1 MKYRYTYNFRTV
13 DGRQF
18 QLWDELG
25 KRVSDEDQ
33 FKRLCEKDFVYGY
46 LPNTN
51 KKLLMVNMAHVVT
64 LSITVQE
71 LP

>member
-13 DGRQF
+13 DGRTF
-18 QLWDELG
+18 QLWGE
-25 KRVSDEDQ
+25 SDKHFSEEEQ
-33 FKRLCEKDFVYGY
+33 FKRVVDEAFVYGY

-51 KKLLMVNMAHVVT
+51 KLLMVNLSHVVT

>member
-18 QLWDELG
+18 QLYGESDKHL
-25 KRVSDEDQ
+25 SDEEQ
-33 FKRLCEKDFVYGY
+33 FKRIIKEEFVLGY
-46 LPNTN
+46 LPNTH
-51 KKLLMVNMAHVVT
+51 KILMVNLDHVVT

>member
-1 MKYRYTYNFRTV
+1 MKYRYTYNFRTI

-18 QLWDELG
+18 QLCGESDKHL
-25 KRVSDEDQ
+25 SDEEQ
-33 FKRLCEKDFVYGY
+33 FKRIIKEEFVLGY

-51 KKLLMVNMAHVVT
+51 KLLMVNLSHVVT